1 MPPAISVDPWTA
13 ALPAATPPAD
23 VALYHLPTGTYET
36 RAVFAVQGGSFG
48 DKRQFAASSVLVQ
61 HPKGDLL
68 IDAGFGQDL
77 EEHIAMLPRMERAP
91 HQRSKTVAEQLDAAG
106 YDRSRLRGVLVT
118 HVHWDHV
125 SGLDSLR
132 MPILINEDEVRY
144 GADDSHAAV
153 FRRVSDGLPVE
164 EYRLDG
170 PAFLGFEA
178 SHDIFGDGSVVI
190 AKAGGHTSGSVV
202 VFVALPDGER
212 FAFIGDLTW
221 QLDGVTQGVERP
233 WLMRRLADVD
243 SALVRTN
250 LERVIALRELMHIVP
265 SHDLGAYAAIPV
277 LPAQFPSTSAG
288 LR

>member
-1 MPPAISVDPWTA
+1 MPSPIVAAPWTSD
-13 ALPAATPPAD
+13 LPAASPPAD
-23 VALYHLPTGTYET
+23 MALFHLPTGTYET
-36 RAVFAVQGGSFG
+36 RAAFAVQGGSFG

-68 IDAGFGQDL
+68 IDAGFGRDL
-77 EEHIAMLPRMERAP
+77 EEHIALLPRMERAP
-91 HQRSKTVAEQLDAAG
+91 HQRLKTVAEQLDASG

-132 MPILINEDEVRY
+132 VPVLINEDEVRY
-144 GADDSHAAV
+144 GAADSHGTV
-153 FRRVSDGLPVE
+153 FRKVSEGLPIE
-164 EYRLDG
+164 EYTLDG
-170 PAFLGFEA
+170 PAHLGFEA
-178 SHDIFGDGSVVI
+178 SHDVFGDGSVVI

-202 VFVALPDGER
+202 VFVALPEGQR

-221 QLDGVTQGVERP
+221 QLDGVDRGVERP

-265 SHDLGAYAAIPV
+265 SHDLGAYAAIPP
-277 LPAQFPSTSAG
+277 LPKQFPATPAG
-288 LR
+288 QR